1 MSVLVFLTLMKMN
14 KIALFPGSFDPFTK
28 GHEYIVSKGLEI
40 FDEIII
46 GIGINTE
53 KKYLFALEKRIKHI
67 EQLYINEKRV
77 NVNPYKGLTID
88 YCKKV
93 SALHII
99 RGLRNSIDFEYEK
112 SIAQM
117 NGSMSKVETIF
128 ILTSE
133 TLSPINSSIVRE
145 IHKNKRDISLFVT
158 HPELLV

>member
-1 MSVLVFLTLMKMN
+1 MN
-14 KIALFPGSFDPFTK
+14 KIALFPGSFDPYTK

-53 KKYLFALEKRIKHI
+53 KKYLFDLEKRIIHI
-67 EQLYINEKRV
+67 EQLYMNDNRV
-77 NVNPYKGLTID
+77 SVKSYKGLTVD
-88 YCKKV
+88 YCKEV
-93 SALHII
+93 SVSHII

-117 NGSMSKVETIF
+117 NRSLSEIETLF

-133 TLSPINSSIVRE
+133 SLSPINSSIVRE
-145 IHKNKRDISLFVT
+145 IHKNKGDISLFVT